1 MKGSVLVIDSD
12 SPQVG
17 DLNEM
22 LRRAGYRVEVAS
34 HPLTGADVPIGTRA
48 IVLLVSDPYWRI

>member
-1 MKGSVLVIDSD
+1 VIDSD